1 MLTVAFGASISYLK
15 KVFISG
21 ITALQTAEKIL
32 KTMSV
37 LESRHAITS
46 TSEENIEAAKKIV
59 LENRRVTIREVAE
72 DVGISI
78 GSCHTI
84 FSDILGM
91 KRVAAK
97 FVSKLLNF
105 EQKQRRISIAQELLN
120 DVNNDPDLL
129 KRVITG
135 DETWVHGYDVE
146 TKAQSSEWKRPDE
159 PRPKKARQARSN
171 VKVLL
176 TVFFDY
182 NGVVHHEFLPTGRT
196 INKEYYKEV
205 MQHLREAIRLKRSEL
220 WKNKS

>member
-1 MLTVAFGASISYLK
+1 MLTVTFGASTLSQK
-15 KVFISG
+15 
-21 ITALQTAEKIL
+21 
-32 KTMSV
+32 SV
-37 LESRHAITS
+37 YKWYNRFTNSREDFEDDEPPGVAITS
-46 TSEENIEAAKKIV
+46 TSEDNIEVAKKIV

-84 FSDILGM
+84 FSHILGM

-97 FVSKLLNF
+97 FVPKLLNF
-105 EQKQRRISIAQELLN
+105 EQKQRRISIVQELLN

-135 DETWVHGYDVE
+135 DETWVYGYDVE
-146 TKAQSSEWKRPDE
+146 TKTQSSEWKRPDE
-159 PRPKKARQARSN
+159 PRSKKARQARSN

-182 NGVVHHEFLPTGRT
+182 KGVVHHELLPTGRT
-196 INKEYYKEV
+196 VNKEYYKEV
-205 MQHLREAIRLKRSEL
+205 MQRLREAIRLKRS
-220 WKNKS
+220 